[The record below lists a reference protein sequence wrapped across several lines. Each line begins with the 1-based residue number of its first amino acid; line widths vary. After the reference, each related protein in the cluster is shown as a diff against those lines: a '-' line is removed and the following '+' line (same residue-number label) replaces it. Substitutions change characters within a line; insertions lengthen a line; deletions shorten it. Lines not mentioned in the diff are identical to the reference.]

1 MVLTNLVKYYVN
13 ECTNCTNGSY
23 SGKHRKYQTERLLV
37 IWTLAGQIY
46 NTRQKKARLPV
57 LAMCIKSVLCNNSIG
72 FWCELY
78 LDNISL

>member
-1 MVLTNLVKYYVN
+1 MLSSAQTVQTVPTVASTESIQVVSSSHLDTHR
-13 ECTNCTNGSY
+13 SDSQY
-23 SGKHRKYQTERLLV
+23 SRME
-37 IWTLAGQIY
+37 
-46 NTRQKKARLPV
+46 ARLPV